1 MADGLKKEFRI
12 DSSDSARPQVTLQD
26 EPRYFS
32 NIKPKK
38 RHLVDVI
45 YEETGEYT
53 KTKVGE
59 PVQIILKT
67 SVYNDGVI
75 TEQTV
80 GDKNEAYQTYL
91 RTGQAIPSVDPNV
104 VRDRPL
110 SKTVKAAMEK
120 AKKSYKPEPVVA
132 DKE

>member
-1 MADGLKKEFRI
+1 MAEGTKKEFRI
-12 DSSDSARPQVTLQD
+12 DSSDSARPPVTIQD

-45 YEETGEYT
+45 YEETGEFT

-67 SVYNDGVI
+67 CVYNDGVI

-91 RTGQAIPSVDPNV
+91 RTGQSIPSVDPNV

-110 SKTVKAAMEK
+110 SKAVKAAMEK
-120 AKKSYKPEPVVA
+120 AKKNYKPEPVA